1 MNLLPAN
8 GRPHLV
14 LHAGTHKT
22 GSTAIQTFLSDH
34 RDRLQAAGILYPL
47 LDGDPL
53 SHTTLQKHVGLAHTS
68 GDRHRLE
75 RTLTELDQQLARS
88 SAENVILSS
97 EHFFAMP
104 RAWVPTLLEALA
116 PRFASVA
123 LVIYLRSQRDL
134 WTSLANQRAKALKV
148 LPTHRFWGSTDFLGP
163 AIVENLH
170 YADYLDAFARVIG
183 SDQVRARLYSPASF
197 PGGSVVPD
205 FLQTSGLAATL
216 SASLQPTTRNPSL
229 GWKGFALAVTLASRH
244 QALDTRQAVSRAMR
258 KAFARAAGE
267 GLSDWLGSAP
277 CFLSE
282 AEQRAIRDTYA
293 ASNVRLADTYGQD
306 FDVFLCELA
315 RPCESRQL
323 HDIDPAELRAVNRF
337 IQELMADD
345 PAARGEA

>member
-1 MNLLPAN
+1 VNLLPAN

-53 SHTTLQKHVGLAHTS
+53 SHTSLQKHVGLAHTS
-68 GDRHRLE
+68 GERQRLE
-75 RTLTELDQQLARS
+75 QTLTELDQQLAGL
-88 SAENVILSS
+88 AVEKVILSS

-104 RAWVPTLLEALA
+104 RAWVPTLLEALV
-116 PRFASVA
+116 PRFASVT

-134 WTSLANQRAKALKV
+134 WISLANQRAKALKV

-170 YADYLDAFARVIG
+170 YADYLDAFARAIG
-183 SDQVRARLYSPASF
+183 SDQVRARLYAPASF
-197 PGGSVVPD
+197 PDESVVPD
-205 FLQTSGLAATL
+205 CLQAVGLEATFPAARRAT
-216 SASLQPTTRNPSL
+216 AVNPSL

-244 QALDTRQAVSRAMR
+244 HALDTRRAVSRAMR
-258 KAFARAAGE
+258 KAFARAACE
-267 GLSDWLGSAP
+267 GLCDWLGSAP

-282 AEQRAIRDTYA
+282 AEQRSIRDTYA

-306 FDVFLCELA
+306 FDAFLCERA
-315 RPCESRQL
+315 RPCEDRGL
-323 HDIDPAELRAVNRF
+323 HDIDPAELREVNRF
-337 IQELMADD
+337 IQELMAGD
-345 PAARGEA
+345 PAARGET